1 MPITG
6 IKAVVDPPISL
17 VPVKNL
23 LAKTIS
29 TPLTDTI
36 IDNSIQ
42 FKLDGIYGQTWIVT
56 KYSNGEISI
65 NHNGSENLDGGYS
78 AMSLEDFNML
88 NCN

>member
-1 MPITG
+1 MRDGYIMKDT
-6 IKAVVDPPISL
+6 
-17 VPVKNL
+17 
-23 LAKTIS
+23 T
-29 TPLTDTI
+29 TTLTKRV
-36 IDNSIQ
+36 NSIQ

-78 AMSLEDFNML
+78 AMSLEDFNKL